1 MDLSRF
7 AYKFNSE
14 TLLENLDSQDETT
27 EEELSDLDIYKIV
40 IEIDTAIDDADE
52 EPVSELQEV
61 ITTKE
66 AEYYIKLF

>member
-1 MDLSRF
+1 MDLSHF

-40 IEIDTAIDDADE
+40 MEIDTAIDDADE
-52 EPVSELQEV
+52 ETVSELQEV
-61 ITTKE
+61 ITTK
-66 AEYYIKLF
+66 

>member
-1 MDLSRF
+1 MDLSHF

>member
-7 AYKFNSE
+7 AYKFNSK

-27 EEELSDLDIYKIV
+27 EEELSDIDIYKIV

>member
-7 AYKFNSE
+7 AYKFNSK